1 VNPLPSDLS
10 LAAALLRAP
19 RRGRPLKVTAVLTE
33 RCHLRCEFCRLWE
46 APRAGVPTFEWLAF
60 FRANRFLRWVNLTGG
75 ELFAKE
81 RLDELLEGIVAA
93 LPALALLDF
102 PTAGQMP
109 DAVEASVRRL
119 LATRLP
125 RLAVSVSLDG
135 GPALHDELRGVPGSF
150 ERAFETFARL
160 RPLRSA
166 RFTLVAG
173 CTLTDRAEEQE
184 KTLVAELSRRLA
196 DFSPRELHWN
206 LAHQSTHYYR
216 NPGFTGRP
224 GAAALE
230 VLRRSPRP
238 AGPLGWIESH
248 YARLAPRALEE
259 GFPPVGCD
267 ALLRTVFVAPDLTV
281 YPCTIWERPLGNLA
295 DFDLSLERL
304 LARAEVEQA
313 RREIVARRCPGCFSP
328 CEAVP
333 TMLAHPLRTALAPST
348 LRPKAA
354 RDLRESHETPAQR
367 EVAS

>member
-1 VNPLPSDLS
+1 MKPLPSDLS

-19 RRGRPLKVTAVLTE
+19 RPGRPLKVTAVLTE
-33 RCHLRCEFCRLWE
+33 RCHLRCDFCRLWE
-46 APRAGVPTFEWLAF
+46 SPRAGVPTCEWLAF

-81 RLDELLEGIVAA
+81 RLDELLDGIVAA
-93 LPALALLDF
+93 LPRLALLDF
-102 PTAGQMP
+102 PTAGQTP

-119 LATRLP
+119 LATKLP
-125 RLAVSVSLDG
+125 RLVVSVSLDG
-135 GPALHDELRGVPGSF
+135 GPALHDELRGVAGAF
-150 ERAFETFARL
+150 ERAFETFSRL
-160 RPLRSA
+160 RPLRSS

-173 CTLTDRAEEQE
+173 CTLTDRAAEQE
-184 KTLVAELSRRLA
+184 RSLSAELARRLD
-196 DFSPRELHWN
+196 DFSPRELHFN

-224 GAAALE
+224 GAAALA
-230 VLRRSPRP
+230 VLQAAARP
-238 AGPLGWIESH
+238 AGALGWIESH
-248 YARLAPRALEE
+248 YARLAPRALAE

-267 ALLRTVFVAPDLTV
+267 ALVRTVFVAPDLTV

-304 LARAEVEQA
+304 LIRAEVLQA

-333 TMLAHPLRTALAPST
+333 AMLAHPLRTALAPSS
-348 LRPKAA
+348 LRPAAA
-354 RDLRESHETPAQR
+354 RAAREAVAPR
-367 EVAS
+367 EVAA